1 MSPLRELLARVA
13 AHPNEME
20 ARLACAEALREKD
33 APRAE
38 LIRAQV
44 ALTGRGMDPAR
55 RLTLRK
61 RVDALLREH
70 GKAWLGGLKA
80 LGASGFELSR
90 GFVGEVSLSEKSLA
104 EHGETLLALEP
115 IHRLRLEVG
124 DGTGLAKAAA
134 QPWFEQIRWLKLTGD
149 EPADEAVRA
158 LATAAHAGRLEGLAL
173 SNVDPEGVAALA
185 ESAVLTSLR
194 WLSLTGNDGSGD
206 EFAEALAESR
216 FSLERLYLSG
226 TGISEEGI
234 AALAGSER
242 LGSLEL
248 LALNRNDL
256 GDEVAEVLAGSEVLV
271 NLQRLELA
279 RNELSEEGALAF
291 RLKKALPKLRL
302 LDLRDMGL
310 SARELAPLL
319 KRLGKGVYL

>member
-1 MSPLRELLARVA
+1 MSSLRELLARVA
-13 AHPNEME
+13 AHPDEVE
-20 ARLACAEALREKD
+20 VRLACAEALREHD

-44 ALTGRGMDPAR
+44 ALTGRGMDPVR

-61 RVDALLREH
+61 WVDALLREH
-70 GKAWLGGLKA
+70 GKRWRGGLKA

-90 GFVGEVSLSEKSLA
+90 GFVEEVSLSEQSLA

-115 IHRLRLEVG
+115 IHRLRLESR
-124 DGTGLAKAAA
+124 DGTGLARAAA

-149 EPADEAVRA
+149 EAADEAVRA
-158 LATAAHAGRLEGLAL
+158 LATAAHAGRLEGLAI
-173 SNVDPEGVAALA
+173 SNVDPDGVAALA
-185 ESAVLTSLR
+185 ESAVLTGLR

-206 EFAEALAESR
+206 EFAEALAECR

-226 TGISEEGI
+226 TGLSEAGL
-234 AALAGSER
+234 AVLAGSER
-242 LGSLEL
+242 FGSLEL
-248 LALNRNDL
+248 LALNRNAL
-256 GDEVAEVLAGSEVLV
+256 TDEAAEVLADSEVLV
-271 NLQRLELA
+271 KLQRLELA
-279 RNELSEEGALAF
+279 RNELSGEGALAF
-291 RLKKALPKLRL
+291 RSRKALPRLRL